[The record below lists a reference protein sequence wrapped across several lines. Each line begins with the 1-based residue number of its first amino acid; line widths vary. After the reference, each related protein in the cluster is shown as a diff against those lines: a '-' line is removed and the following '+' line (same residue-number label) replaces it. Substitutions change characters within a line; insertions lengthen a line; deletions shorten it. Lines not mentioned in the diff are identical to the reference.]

1 MSTKKDLILGSATLV
16 GLSREKLQRL
26 TGLPPATFSRR
37 MRNTDSLTIAE
48 LRSIVRATRMS
59 DDVILRIVK

>member
-1 MSTKKDLILGSATLV
+1 MNTKKALILGSATLV

-26 TGLPPATFSRR
+26 SGLPPATFSRR
-37 MRNTDSLTIAE
+37 MRKPDSLTIGE

-59 DDVILRIVK
+59 DDVILRIIK